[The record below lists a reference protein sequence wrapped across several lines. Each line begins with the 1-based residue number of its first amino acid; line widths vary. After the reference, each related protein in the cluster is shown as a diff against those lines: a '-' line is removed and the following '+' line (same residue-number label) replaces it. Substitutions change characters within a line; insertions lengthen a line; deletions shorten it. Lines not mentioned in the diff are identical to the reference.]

1 MFHSIRVRDYM
12 ATSLVTLAPD
22 TEILRAAHIMLEND
36 ISGAPVVDENGKLV
50 GMITERDYMR
60 VVLEAG
66 YYRDYGGKVEKYMS
80 KDVTTI
86 DPNESIMELAKRF
99 MENTHRRYP
108 VVEDD
113 QLIGQISRSDVLR
126 ALEKLW

>member
-12 ATSLVTLAPD
+12 ATTLVTLAPD